1 MELCA
6 CQNYSQSGEGGRC
19 GPLVEDTM
27 ATRLL
32 WMLGAA
38 LVMGC
43 QPQNEIKAFTP
54 ELVYFPEQVEFDDL
68 VLGEDATTR
77 LQLGNAGLAD
87 LEVESVSVSEP
98 FALSWTEGVLDR
110 DGGSAVIELGF
121 LPEQEADLTGII
133 TIESND
139 PDNPVV
145 EVPITA
151 APRAPVIAANP
162 GELLWPD
169 AALGGEQRLD
179 VDNLGEGPLRIT
191 SVSVAIDAGGVFSLP
206 LNTLAS
212 RLDPS
217 ESGFLDLLAEPSVQA
232 EGLLRITS
240 NDPVTPELDIPLTI
254 GALVEACPEAT
265 DYPAE
270 TVPLDDTCFF
280 EGLDPVWDP
289 VVEVEWRTFT
299 DLPDYPALL
308 QALVG
313 RVTDDNGDGI
323 VDELDPPD
331 ICTIGL
337 KGSGLARSSSGIV
350 RLLDPVGV
358 REHWTVD
365 AFTVGGV
372 DWEPAIGS
380 CALADVDADGDPE
393 VVVPAK
399 RPYTE
404 DMGVA
409 VLDRTGTLEWL
420 TPVNFP
426 ASARGEKWR
435 WMVAPAVAD
444 LEGDGVP
451 EIIVGHTILDGSTGI
466 VRGEATSLP
475 IGHSELYTNGG
486 PSPTA
491 ADLDGDGIMEVVAGS
506 ALLDPDGNT
515 LCEASARD
523 GYPAV
528 ADLDGDGDGEVVLS
542 GSAEVAIYDHNC
554 QMVATWATPDGGNG
568 GAPTLADYDGDGIV
582 EIGIASKYWYYVFES
597 DGSVLWQMPV
607 IDASSNS
614 TGSSVFDFDGDG
626 SAEVVYADEQNLYVF
641 DGATGRTR
649 FVWTGHSSGTSTEE
663 PVIADVDDDGSAEII
678 TCQGFLGGC
687 TIVGSQSS
695 GWMPARPLW
704 NQFAFSMTHV
714 NDDLSIPTDTSP
726 NWPELNTFRSAD
738 VVGQSDAFDRNAR
751 PALVDVCNL
760 DCDEGMQR
768 VVAHVQNPGVTE
780 LPLGIELALVAV
792 NGGVETELV
801 RATIEDPIGPGETS
815 RGVVFDVPT
824 ADMSDRTLLL
834 VVDPDDRVTECDELD
849 NTVAVVAE
857 LCPEE

>member
-1 MELCA
+1 M
-6 CQNYSQSGEGGRC
+6 N
-19 GPLVEDTM
+19 
-27 ATRLL
+27 TRLL
-32 WMLGAA
+32 VLMGVA
-38 LVMGC
+38 LSLGC

-54 ELVYFPEQVEFDDL
+54 KLVYFPEEVLFDDL
-68 VLGEDATTR
+68 VLGEVATAR
-77 LQLGNAGLAD
+77 LQLGNAGSAD
-87 LEVESVSVSEP
+87 LEIESLSVTEP
-98 FALSWTEGVLDR
+98 FVLSWTTGVLDK

-121 LPEQEADLTGII
+121 LPEEEADLTGVI
-133 TIESND
+133 TIQSDDPES
-139 PDNPVV
+139 PMV

-151 APRAPVIAANP
+151 APRAPVIAATP
-162 GELLWPD
+162 GALLWPD
-169 AALGGEQRLD
+169 ADLGGEQRLD

-191 SVSVAIDAGGVFSLP
+191 SVSVAVDAGGVFSLP
-206 LNTLAS
+206 LNTLAT

-217 ESGFLDLLAEPSVQA
+217 ESGFLELLAEPSVQA

-240 NDPVTPELDIPLTI
+240 NDPVTPVLDIPLTI
-254 GALVEACPEAT
+254 GALVEECPEAT

-289 VVEVEWRTFT
+289 VVEVAWRTFA
-299 DLPDYPALL
+299 DLPDYPAAV

-313 RVTDDNGDGI
+313 RVTDDNGDGV

-331 ICTIGL
+331 ICTLGL
-337 KGSGLARSSSGIV
+337 KGAGLTRSSSGIV
-350 RLLDPVGV
+350 RLFDPVTGV
-358 REHWTVD
+358 EHWTVD

-372 DWEPAIGS
+372 SWVPAIGS

-399 RPYTE
+399 LPNTQE
-404 DMGVA
+404 MGVA
-409 VLDRTGTLEWL
+409 VLDRTGDLEWL
-420 TPVNFP
+420 TPVSFP
-426 ASARGEKWR
+426 ASAAGETWR
-435 WMVAPAVAD
+435 WLVAPAVAD
-444 LEGDGVP
+444 LDGDGLP
-451 EIIVGHTILDGSTGI
+451 EIIVGHTILDGSTGS

-475 IGHSELYTNGG
+475 IGHSELYVNGG

-506 ALLDPDGNT
+506 ALLDPDANT

-528 ADLDGDGDGEVVLS
+528 ADLDNDGDGEVVLS

-554 QMVATWATPDGGNG
+554 QMVASWPTPDGGNG
-568 GAPTLADYDGDGIV
+568 GAPTLADYDGDGVV

-607 IDASSNS
+607 TDASSNS

-626 SAEVVYADEQNLYVF
+626 SAEVVYADEQNLYVY
-641 DGATGRTR
+641 DGATGRAR
-649 FVWTGHSSGTSTEE
+649 FVWTGHASGTQTEE

-678 TCQGFLGGC
+678 TCQPFLGGC

-738 VVGQSDAFDRNAR
+738 LIGQSDAFDRNAR
-751 PALVDVCNL
+751 PAVVDVCNL

-768 VVAHVQNPGVTE
+768 VVAHVQNPGAAE

-792 NGGVETELV
+792 NGGVETELA
-801 RATIEDPIGPGETS
+801 RATIEDAIGPGETS

-824 ADMSDRTLLL
+824 ADLPDRELLL
-834 VVDPDDRVTECDELD
+834 VVDPDNLVTECDELD
-849 NTVAVVAE
+849 NTSAVVAE